1 MVRKILTPLT
11 GSRLPQQA
19 VDNSARAS
27 FTPRFI
33 LDAMKRNLSN
43 IWESV
48 PSSLKNKYAVTT
60 LAFLVYLM
68 FFDSTDIPSQVRL
81 QRHLNQLDHQTE
93 YFRTMIEK
101 DRREYEATLSTVE
114 QMEKYARETY
124 LMKRPDED
132 LYVIE
137 VR

>member
-1 MVRKILTPLT
+1 
-11 GSRLPQQA
+11 
-19 VDNSARAS
+19 
-27 FTPRFI
+27 
-33 LDAMKRNLSN
+33 MKRSLTN

-48 PSSLKNKYAVTT
+48 PPSLKNKYVVTT
-60 LAFLVYLM
+60 LAFLVYLV

-81 QRHLNQLDHQTE
+81 QRHLKQLNNQTE
-93 YFRTMIEK
+93 YFQTMIEK

>member
-1 MVRKILTPLT
+1 
-11 GSRLPQQA
+11 
-19 VDNSARAS
+19 
-27 FTPRFI
+27 
-33 LDAMKRNLSN
+33 MKRNLSN